1 MGTRSA
7 SPQLVTNKYVTRYGD
22 VACYTVSGRIMTV
35 LYAIVGIPL
44 MLITLNDLGKFLY
57 KAING
62 VVKLVKGGRT
72 LGSKLKKKQFGE
84 LDAVERGEANATTA
98 PPPRV
103 EFQLSLDGDE
113 LLTVES
119 TEEESSPIE
128 EPGPPP
134 RMPVTVATGTTV
146 GWIFFCAALFKTW
159 EHDWT
164 YAESCYFM
172 FISLSTIGL
181 GDVAVKRRDLMVLC
195 FVFVIIGL
203 SLVSMCI
210 NVIQTALEDLYM
222 KLLMKLLVEYQSK
235 LAQGNDAVGA
245 SVGMMKLWGSNR
257 TAKYLMPLLS
267 KEKRMTAMAKVQE
280 EAESKGIEI
289 PPIFSDLD
297 VESGMPK
304 ILKVAGEETSR
315 EIEQA
320 IQHAEYGANLVPSP
334 PPLQSMP
341 TIVYYDSYAQTDD
354 PILSEKTEQTEIT
367 ELHDSGIST
376 DIRFADY
383 LCTAVQCCWDT
394 VSVETQTTSVETSD
408 TEVMTF
414 CQPSS
419 ESGMQTEGVA
429 TKEGMMQTQ
438 LVDYLECGAQ
448 TELANLAC
456 QAVQTPIAEF
466 ADNEVQTDEIA
477 GKRRRRL
484 LKNDRRRSADPSLS
498 EVWEERVDGQGSE
511 SSASTESLDWN
522 PIDGMHAEK
531 QRPVRDLTRFFD
543 RRIRGK
549 NSE

>member
-1 MGTRSA
+1 MVLADWVQTSWAQG
-7 SPQLVTNKYVTRYGD
+7 YGD

-172 FISLSTIGL
+172 FIS
-181 GDVAVKRRDLMVLC
+181 LMVLC

-394 VSVETQTTSVETSD
+394 
-408 TEVMTF
+408 
-414 CQPSS
+414 
-419 ESGMQTEGVA
+419 TEGVA

-477 GKRRRRL
+477 GKHRRRL

-498 EVWEERVDGQGSE
+498 EVWEESVDGQGSE